1 MADTI
6 DCAVI
11 GAGVIGLAV
20 ARALA
25 LKGREVVVVEAAETI
40 GTGASSRNSE
50 VIHAGIYY
58 PTESLKARLCV
69 KGRQLLYAYCA
80 AHGIEHRRCGKL
92 IVATEDSQIPALED
106 LRARARANGVVDL
119 EWLDRDGISALEPAL
134 DAVAA
139 LLSPS
144 SGIVDSHAL
153 MLALQGDAEAAGAV
167 IAFLSPVTGG
177 RIAGG
182 NGEACVVIEVGGA
195 EPATLAC
202 RTLVNCAG
210 LGAQAVS
217 ASIEGVPAATIPRRY
232 LAKGNYFYL
241 SARAPF
247 ERLIYPLPM
256 PASLG
261 LHYTLDLSG
270 QGRFGPDVEW
280 VDDID
285 YAVDPGRDRRRSRCR
300 PPIPHRGR
308 TALVRSDPGCSAGPG
323 WRAWA
328 GGRSGARTG
337 PWRTDRN
344 SFPWP
349 GSAGGWSPPAPLR
362 WRRSRPGRPGRR
374 S

>member
-25 LKGREVVVVEAAETI
+25 LKGREVVVVEAAKTI

-106 LRARARANGVVDL
+106 LRARARANGVADL
-119 EWLDRDGISALEPAL
+119 EWLDRDRVSALEPAL
-134 DAVAA
+134 HAVAA

-144 SGIVDSHAL
+144 SGIVDSHAF

-177 RIAGG
+177 RIAAG
-182 NGEACVVIEVGGA
+182 NGDARVVIEVGGA

-202 RTLVNCAG
+202 RSLVNCAG

-217 ASIEGVPAATIPRRY
+217 ASIDGVPAATIPRRH

-285 YAVDPGRDRRRSRCR
+285 YTVDPGRAASFYAAIRKYWPALEDDALR
-300 PPIPHRGR
+300 PGY
-308 TALVRSDPGCSAGPG
+308 AGVRPKIQVPGQ
-323 WRAWA
+323 
-328 GGRSGARTG
+328 
-337 PWRTDRN
+337 
-344 SFPWP
+344 
-349 GSAGGWSPPAPLR
+349 PPADFVIQGPAVHGI
-362 WRRSRPGRPGRR
+362 PGLVALYGIESPGLT
-374 S
+374 SSLAIAEEVAGMLD